1 VPARGPPAVPRPV
14 THPPSSR
21 PSTIVNFNTPPST
34 RFGDDRQ
41 DVKRI
46 TKSRPLSLPRSPT
59 DAYYPISTPPS
70 PERAKLKFTLPPNSS
85 FTACHKAAVQHRPIA
100 IRHGRYSQPGFSLT
114 TCPPRALPVRRHS
127 YSISCAAATAAT
139 DVSAAVLSACDLHSA
154 PASATTD
161 APCGLSCSA
170 LTQCRVEHASC
181 CSESCQGQSQVPCTK
196 MAAAS
201 MLNQRATLLLCLS
214 STRSANGSRGS
225 HAASDRAT

>member
-1 VPARGPPAVPRPV
+1 M
-14 THPPSSR
+14 
-21 PSTIVNFNTPPST
+21 
-34 RFGDDRQ
+34 
-41 DVKRI
+41 
-46 TKSRPLSLPRSPT
+46 
-59 DAYYPISTPPS
+59 
-70 PERAKLKFTLPPNSS
+70 KFTLTPNSS
-85 FTACHKAAVQHRPIA
+85 FTKCHKAPCTAQPIA

-161 APCGLSCSA
+161 APCGPSCSA
-170 LTQCRVEHASC
+170 LTLTRVEHASC

-214 STRSANGSRGS
+214 STRSANGSRGC
-225 HAASDRAT
+225 HAASDRANRPATSYPGSRP